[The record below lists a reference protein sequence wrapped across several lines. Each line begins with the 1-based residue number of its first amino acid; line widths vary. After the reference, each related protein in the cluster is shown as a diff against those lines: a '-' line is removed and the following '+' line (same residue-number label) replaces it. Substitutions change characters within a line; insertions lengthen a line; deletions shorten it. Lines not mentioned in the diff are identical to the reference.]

1 MKTGIALGS
10 NLGDRGAHLHLGFKF
25 LRSLSTSSHFLASS
39 FLQTEPV
46 DCPPGSPPFFN
57 AAAEIEW
64 NHDIMFLLEKLQ
76 QFEKDNGRL
85 AIRPLNAPRPI
96 DLDILYHGNHI
107 RNEPRL
113 ILPHPRLFTRR
124 FVLQPL
130 AEIRPD
136 LLLPGQSRT
145 IAQLLHDLP

>member
-1 MKTGIALGS
+1 
-10 NLGDRGAHLHLGFKF
+10 
-25 LRSLSTSSHFLASS
+25 
-39 FLQTEPV
+39 V

-64 NHDIMFLLEKLQ
+64 NQDIILLLEKLQ
-76 QFEKDNGRL
+76 KFELDHGRPV
-85 AIRPLNAPRPI
+85 IRPLNAPRPI
-96 DLDILYHGNHI
+96 DLDILYHGNHVY
-107 RNEPRL
+107 NEPRL
-113 ILPHPRLFTRR
+113 TLPHPRMLTRR